1 MQILKY
7 YSIHTLYYR
16 NRSGVVNVEFED
28 RIKLTIFSIT
38 IFLLILVQIVFLF
51 QQNWFNLALSVFTLM
66 LVFLPSVLDKKI
78 SVDYPNFIITQVV
91 IYLYLSA
98 LLGSLMNYFE
108 QYWWWDLFVH
118 LLLGLIVGSIGFL
131 LVLELTRHRPESAR
145 LSSGMLV
152 IFAFAFSVA
161 IGTIWEIVEFT
172 IDSLFGTNLQLSS
185 LRDTM
190 TDLIA
195 DITGALIIGLTGLIY
210 LKHPRNNLVK
220 GFVEKQKKLKGKID
234 DAVDAVSM

>member
-1 MQILKY
+1 
-7 YSIHTLYYR
+7 
-16 NRSGVVNVEFED
+16 VVNVEFED

-51 QQNWFNLALSVFTLM
+51 QQNWFSLALSLFTLI
-66 LVFLPSVLDKKI
+66 LVFLPSIFNKKI
-78 SVDYPNFIITQVV
+78 FVDYPNFIMAQIV

-118 LLLGLIVGSIGFL
+118 LLLGLVVGSIGFL
-131 LVLELTRHRPESAR
+131 LVLELTKHRPESAK

-161 IGTIWEIVEFT
+161 IGTIWEIIEFT

-195 DITGALIIGLTGLIY
+195 DTTGALIIGLTGLIY
-210 LKHPRNNLVK
+210 LKHPKNNLVK
-220 GFVEKQKKLKGKID
+220 EFVERQKKLKGKID
-234 DAVDAVSM
+234 DTIDAVSM

>member
-1 MQILKY
+1 M
-7 YSIHTLYYR
+7 
-16 NRSGVVNVEFED
+16 VNVEFED

-51 QQNWFNLALSVFTLM
+51 QQNWFSLALSLFTLI
-66 LVFLPSVLDKKI
+66 LVFLPSIFNKKI
-78 SVDYPNFIITQVV
+78 FVDYPNFIMAQIV

-118 LLLGLIVGSIGFL
+118 LLLGLVVGSIGFL
-131 LVLELTRHRPESAR
+131 LVLELTKHRPESAK

-161 IGTIWEIVEFT
+161 IGTIWEIIEFT

-195 DITGALIIGLTGLIY
+195 DTTGALIIGLTGLIY
-210 LKHPRNNLVK
+210 LKHPKNNLVK
-220 GFVEKQKKLKGKID
+220 EFVERQKKLKGKID
-234 DAVDAVSM
+234 DTIDAVSM